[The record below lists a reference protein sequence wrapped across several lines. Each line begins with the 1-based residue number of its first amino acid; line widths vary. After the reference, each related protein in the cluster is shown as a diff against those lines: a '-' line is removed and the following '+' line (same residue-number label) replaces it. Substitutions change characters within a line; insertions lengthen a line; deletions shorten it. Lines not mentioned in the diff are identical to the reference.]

1 MCMCVALTG
10 FYIEDEGVA
19 FKNIFDLKQ
28 VKAESGDN

>member
-1 MCMCVALTG
+1 MHVCG
-10 FYIEDEGVA
+10 SDRFYIEDEGVA